1 MRVGWAQQL
10 HARSGC
16 AVFNNCIS
24 ATSAA
29 TAAATA
35 AAAAAA
41 AAPAAAPAATS
52 TADRASRLVGAGRT
66 VVKGHAQLGDALA
79 SR

>member
-29 TAAATA
+29 TAAAT
-35 AAAAAA
+35 AAA